1 MELQT
6 QVLAGWSDF
15 FVAVAGASA
24 ALAGLIIVAMSVNIE
39 TIVSV
44 RALPSRAG
52 ATVALLML
60 VVVVAILGL
69 IPALPL
75 ATLGVIVGVLSLGA
89 LALAADTTV
98 RELRDDVGQG
108 VRKSSVIVLPALA
121 FLVGGILLGLDI
133 PVGLAVIAAAIVGA
147 FIGAVLN
154 AWVLLVEIRR

>member
-75 ATLGVIVGVLSLGA
+75 ATLGVIIGVLSLGA
-89 LALAADTTV
+89 LVLGADTTV
-98 RELRDDVGQG
+98 REVRDDVGQG
-108 VRKSSVIVLPALA
+108 VLKSSVIVLPGFA
-121 FLVGGILLGLDI
+121 FLVGGILLGLDL

-147 FIGAVLN
+147 LIGTVLN